1 LCVGNWY
8 CGGTDCRCKL
18 CVGNWYSGG
27 TGYSV
32 QGSRPAVVAP
42 QASQIPGLGDRSDE
56 ASTSDARR
64 ALVRDT
70 DSAYVRLAKQ
80 GGQRNLLSME
90 SDVPQVNTA
99 IVGAARRHPAGQQK
113 PDWFYDNS
121 GYHNNTAVPGFE
133 SQLHSAEQFQGSA
146 LQ

>member
-1 LCVGNWY
+1 
-8 CGGTDCRCKL
+8 L

-27 TGYSV
+27 SGYSI
-32 QGSRPAVVAP
+32 QGSRPAVAAP
-42 QASQIPGLGDRSDE
+42 PPSQIPGLGDHSDVS
-56 ASTSDARR
+56 STPETCRPLA
-64 ALVRDT
+64 RDT

-90 SDVPQVNTA
+90 PDVPQQNSPSVDAT
-99 IVGAARRHPAGQQK
+99 RHSRAPQQR

-121 GYHNNTAVPGFE
+121 GYHSNTAASGSD
-133 SQLHSAEQFQGSA
+133 SQSHTAVQYQQSA